1 MLVVEDEKPLLKA
14 IKTKMEQNGFDVVT
28 ARSAEQAVKT
38 LEDIGSIDVIW
49 LDHYLLGGED
59 GLKFLAQIKNNKN
72 WKSIPVYVVSNTA
85 TQEKVQSYIS
95 LGVDKY
101 YTKADYRLDAIIE
114 DIKNNFEK
122 EE

>member
-1 MLVVEDEKPLLKA
+1 
-14 IKTKMEQNGFDVVT
+14 
-28 ARSAEQAVKT
+28 
-38 LEDIGSIDVIW
+38 
-49 LDHYLLGGED
+49 
-59 GLKFLAQIKNNKN
+59 
-72 WKSIPVYVVSNTA
+72 VVSNTA